1 MINDCDM
8 PTWRL
13 ITLKKKLG
21 ASATKNLKKRKKSGI
36 FMNIQKQGRKPAKK
50 IYLFFTCSLNTLC
63 PSQRSKGMCSDH
75 NPGSIRLC
83 DEMTIK
89 RRKHAF

>member
-8 PTWRL
+8 PIWRL
-13 ITLKKKLG
+13 ITLKNKLG
-21 ASATKNLKKRKKSGI
+21 VSAAKNKHIYILSGI
-36 FMNIQKQGRKPAKK
+36 SMNIQKQGKKPRKKN
-50 IYLFFTCSLNTLC
+50 YLFFTCSLNTLH

-83 DEMTIK
+83 DEMTI
-89 RRKHAF
+89 